1 MNPSELAAAV
11 AAAAITIANST
22 PTEDLLL
29 LGSVFVQLGETLE
42 TIAVQ
47 REYLERKCG
56 ESMNKNE
63 TI

>member
-11 AAAAITIANST
+11 AATAITIANNT

-47 REYLERKCG
+47 REYLSRKCG
-56 ESMNKNE
+56 ENRNKNE